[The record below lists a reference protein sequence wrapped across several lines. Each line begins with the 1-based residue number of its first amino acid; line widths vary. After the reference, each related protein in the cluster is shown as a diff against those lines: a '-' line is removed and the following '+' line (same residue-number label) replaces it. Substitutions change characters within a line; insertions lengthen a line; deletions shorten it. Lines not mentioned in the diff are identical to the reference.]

1 MKLLRR
7 YIIKHVLSAIC
18 IVTFALTG
26 LQVFILFVNQ
36 LQDIGKG
43 NYDFYHAMMVVGFQL
58 PYQIYTF
65 FPIASLLG
73 VLVGLGLMANNRE
86 LVIMRAAGVSVS
98 QIAFVVL
105 EVAFVLMLAITW
117 LGESV
122 IPKFNQLALDVKVL
136 SISGGQT
143 VRTQYGVWIR
153 ENNDFLF
160 IGAGQSN
167 GLMTDI
173 LQFHFNKQHS
183 LDYVRKIKRLE
194 YINKHWEAFN
204 VEETK
209 FYSDK
214 TVAQKIP
221 HLIWGGMMVP
231 SQAYFSNM
239 SPSEMTFKELYQYIV
254 AHRALH
260 QNIDNETLVFWQ
272 RLVQPFSTMVMMML
286 GIPFIFGPLRSSTMG
301 SRLLLGGACGFV
313 FYTFDHFLGPVSQVF
328 QLPSILAATI
338 PTAIFMIIGAVML
351 TRVR

>member
-1 MKLLRR
+1 MKLLKR
-7 YIIKHVLSAIC
+7 YIIKHVIAAIGM
-18 IVTFALTG
+18 VTFALTG
-26 LQVFILFVNQ
+26 LQIFILFVNQ

-73 VLVGLGLMANNRE
+73 VLVGLGVMANNRE

-105 EVAFVLMLAITW
+105 QVAFILMLAVTW

-122 IPKFNQLALDVKVL
+122 IPKFNQLAVDVKVL
-136 SISGGQT
+136 STSGGQL
-143 VRTQYGVWIR
+143 VRTKYGVWVR

-160 IGAGQSN
+160 IGSGQSN
-167 GLMTDI
+167 NTMIDV
-173 LQFHFNKQHS
+173 LQFHFNSQHN
-183 LDYVRKIKRLE
+183 LEYVRKIKRLE
-194 YINKHWEAFN
+194 YVNKHWEAFN
-204 VEETK
+204 IDETK
-209 FYSDK
+209 FYSNK
-214 TVAQKIP
+214 TVAQNIP
-221 HLIWGGMMVP
+221 HLVWEGMMIP
-231 SQAYFSNM
+231 SQAYFSNKN
-239 SPSEMTFKELYQYIV
+239 PSEMTFKELYRYII

-260 QNIDNETLVFWQ
+260 QNIANETLVFWQ
-272 RLVQPFSTMVMMML
+272 RLIQPFSTIVMMML

-313 FYTFDHFLGPVSQVF
+313 FYAFDHFLGPVSQVF
-328 QLPSILAATI
+328 QLPPILAATI
-338 PTAIFMIIGAVML
+338 PTVLFMIIGSFLL